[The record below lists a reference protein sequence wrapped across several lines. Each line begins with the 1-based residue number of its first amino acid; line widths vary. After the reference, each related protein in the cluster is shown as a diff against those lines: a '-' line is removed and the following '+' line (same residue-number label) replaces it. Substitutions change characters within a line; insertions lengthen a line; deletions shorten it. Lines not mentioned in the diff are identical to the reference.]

1 MLISVLKEWAVLYGQ
16 YCIPIPNFPLS
27 EPCGMGIIDLSSGP
41 YVLSSIGYPGHY
53 PVNIHCLWHVYAR
66 QGENVLVVIHD
77 FVTEKGYDFLT
88 ISHGSDSLEI
98 TGEDYPERLSFFSE
112 DIWID
117 FRTDYEYQKRGF
129 NLTLKGTDTGE

>member
-1 MLISVLKEWAVLYGQ
+1 M
-16 YCIPIPNFPLS
+16 
-27 EPCGMGIIDLSSGP
+27 
-41 YVLSSIGYPGHY
+41 
-53 PVNIHCLWHVYAR
+53 
-66 QGENVLVVIHD
+66 LVVIHD